1 MGSSTISLM
10 LSLIFAVGQIL
21 VGGGL
26 VWHGAVRGRWRRLGV
41 FASMLVGAWFF
52 FSGLV
57 ELFVSGMESFQ
68 RISGSPDAATF
79 ALWRSRADVA
89 LLVWSI
95 GLAVI
100 GVAYLFVNWRQIPR
114 RT

>member
-1 MGSSTISLM
+1 MSLV
-10 LSLIFAVGQIL
+10 LSLVFGVGQVL

-26 VWHGAVRGRWRRLGV
+26 VWHGSAQGRWRRLGV
-41 FASMLVGAWFF
+41 FVSMLVGAWFF
-52 FSGLV
+52 FSGVV
-57 ELFVSGMESFQ
+57 ELFVSGMESLQ

-95 GLAVI
+95 GLAVV
-100 GVAYLFVNWRQIPR
+100 GVVYLALNWRQIPR